1 MQQGFDGVGHV
12 LRHGVGVPEQPG
24 FPTVHRGHEGA
35 RTDQGL
41 HGQPGDIRQRQ
52 GMGQRPFPVGPGGHH
67 QVSPGNDQH
76 RIFHTAVRRQVGL
89 AGEEEI
95 GHILAY
101 GQAIPDQ
108 AVQLSRYLV

>member
-1 MQQGFDGVGHV
+1 MSCATAWVYRSSLDSRPSTVAMRA
-12 LRHGVGVPEQPG
+12 LA
-24 FPTVHRGHEGA
+24 PT
-35 RTDQGL
+35 QGL